1 MQSEFSITLL
11 CRSNAEINVYSFLN
25 FQSTLACLCL
35 EVNILI
41 SSETKV
47 KIASFFWKLDQSSNA
62 ESWQ

>member
-47 KIASFFWKLDQSSNA
+47 KIASFF
-62 ESWQ
+62 